1 MYDMTR
7 FVFFPFDGA
16 TCRMSNFEDRLSR
29 AIERGQKRQA
39 DQQAAERAKALTEE
53 ELRQLHTKYRLQL
66 SDHIEKC
73 LRRLPNHFP
82 GFQLETIF
90 GEKGWGAAVSRDDVG
105 PGTERRRAN
114 YFSRLEMTVRPY
126 SSSLGVVELV
136 AKGTIRNKEVFN
148 RTHYELIPEA
158 DEDTF
163 LNFIDV
169 WVLEYA
175 ELYAAQ
181 S

>member
-1 MYDMTR
+1 M
-7 FVFFPFDGA
+7 
-16 TCRMSNFEDRLSR
+16 
-29 AIERGQKRQA
+29 
-39 DQQAAERAKALTEE
+39 
-53 ELRQLHTKYRLQL
+53 
-66 SDHIEKC
+66 
-73 LRRLPNHFP
+73 
-82 GFQLETIF
+82 
-90 GEKGWGAAVSRDDVG
+90 SRDDVG